1 MLRSVKSYIDGNLN
15 PTKVNVIDSTKDNFT
30 QSLSVEEILDKLE
43 IPKDDYYQDLSI
55 SKVKM

>member
-1 MLRSVKSYIDGNLN
+1 MLRSVKSYIYGNLN

-30 QSLSVEEILDKLE
+30 QPLSVQEILDKLE

-55 SKVKM
+55 SKIKM

>member
-1 MLRSVKSYIDGNLN
+1 M
-15 PTKVNVIDSTKDNFT
+15 NVIDSTKDNFT
-30 QSLSVEEILDKLE
+30 QPLSVQEILDKLE